1 MVHEA
6 FVSHIYDQGIQ
17 ICKYV
22 FFFFLKKGFTLL
34 DTGFFLRNLS
44 CELNQKSEPEARV
57 NLWLTALGQ
66 MSYLKCVTH
75 SGVACDGRVTCLG
88 FLQVWEEVQHGGACN
103 GMAVWARF
111 KPEPWTRVRNLV
123 LKPSHKC
130 KVVRRKNK
138 PGDSKCSRR
147 KLSRI
152 SAMNLNIWYFQI
164 LKKEQFSWRY
174 SHRYSAKGIS

>member
-1 MVHEA
+1 MKPSYLTYMIRGFKYA
-6 FVSHIYDQGIQ
+6 NLFV
-17 ICKYV
+17 
-22 FFFFLKKGFTLL
+22 FFLKKGFTLL

-75 SGVACDGRVTCLG
+75 SGVACDVRVTCLG

-103 GMAVWARF
+103 GMAAWARF
-111 KPEPWTRVRNLV
+111 KPEPWTRVRNLA

-130 KVVRRKNK
+130 KAILERTNQVIPNVVEENC
-138 PGDSKCSRR
+138 PES
-147 KLSRI
+147 LLWI
-152 SAMNLNIWYFQI
+152 
-164 LKKEQFSWRY
+164 
-174 SHRYSAKGIS
+174 